1 MKGKLFLI
9 LSLLLLAN
17 KSNSQTFYEI
27 NVCFI
32 DRLGFKVFTFIWEAF
47 QVVISLS
54 EEKAKAFYLSHK
66 YYFDTLY
73 ECMLLPR
80 PELELKTEA
89 ENIIQNLFNITYKIT
104 VVTLY
109 EEYVIHENPKIT
121 LKLKNKCDFDF
132 AINSRTAYY
141 KIEGGTVISQKGMDT
156 TFPIDIINKITTS
169 FGVDIEKMYINV
181 SRKLKD
187 AIYEGTVYTK
197 VYLDKIEFGFILTKK
212 INDRALCEGTII
224 ITIEAGYLPPTPP
237 PAPAPAPAPEPQPV
251 PVPEPEPFHPP
262 IFDWNKIFEFLK
274 DKFIPG
280 IIAALVFIIVNLAKF
295 IKEAPIKELVGA
307 I

>member
-17 KSNSQTFYEI
+17 KSNSQTFYDI

-32 DRLGFKVFTFIWEAF
+32 DRLGFKAFTFIWEAF
-47 QVVISLS
+47 QVVISLD

-132 AINSRTAYY
+132 EINSRTAYY

-197 VYLDKIEFGFILTKK
+197 VYLDKIEFGFILTRK
-212 INDRALCEGTII
+212 INDKALCEGTII

-280 IIAALVFIIVNLAKF
+280 IIAALVFIIVNLANF

>member
-17 KSNSQTFYEI
+17 KSNSQTFYDI

-32 DRLGFKVFTFIWEAF
+32 DRLGFKVFTFMWEAF

-73 ECMLLPR
+73 ECML
-80 PELELKTEA
+80 
-89 ENIIQNLFNITYKIT
+89 
-104 VVTLY
+104 VTLY